1 MGEWK
6 GGPRKQIVKQI
17 IDIFRRDPDVVPKQ
31 FTQPKLGVSGIQTKP
46 EYSMVTKIDNNAR
59 ILKEINDV
67 KKNAFQKIGYAK
79 GQIKFLKEFGKESTK
94 GLRDI
99 YTEGIKTFKRVLT
112 EANKTRDRTK
122 EASKKIITDVGGS
135 GEVRRQRKLFQETLE
150 RVQQKRPFDN

>member
-1 MGEWK
+1 MGEWG

-17 IDIFRRDPDVVPKQ
+17 MDIFRKDPDIVPKH
-31 FTQPKLGVSGIQTKP
+31 FTRPKLGVSGIQKKP
-46 EYSMVTKIDNNAR
+46 EYSMVTKIDDNAR
-59 ILKEINDV
+59 ILKDINEV

-79 GQIKFLKEFGKESTK
+79 GQIKFLKEFGKDSTK
-94 GLRDI
+94 GLRNVWA
-99 YTEGIKTFKRVLT
+99 EGIKTFKRVLD

-122 EASKKIITDVGGS
+122 EASKRIITDVGGS

>member
-1 MGEWK
+1 MGEWG
-6 GGPRKQIVKQI
+6 GGPRKQIFEQI
-17 IDIFRRDPDVVPKQ
+17 MKIFRKDPDIVPKQ

-79 GQIKFLKEFGKESTK
+79 GQIKFLKEFGKDSTK
-94 GLRDI
+94 GLRNVWA
-99 YTEGIKTFKRVLT
+99 EGIKTFKRVLD

-122 EASKKIITDVGGS
+122 EASKRIITDAGGS
-135 GEVRRQRKLFQETLE
+135 GEVRRQRRNLDKAVRIL
-150 RVQQKRPFDN
+150 QQKRPFDN